1 MPAQRLGFFHIQLL
15 RDVQRLS
22 SRRRAHIDHPVPGL
36 RVRQLAHEHGAYIL
50 HHKESFPEAVQA
62 VQMIIARERERI
74 GKIRMGFRFHALLLQ
89 DRREGFRRLPVQTA
103 ARCDRLHPLGISQHR
118 LDHVLIERLL
128 PELDDPLRA
137 GISHRQ
143 GARPFLRVSD
153 LIHSSRHA
161 AQYTVYISPKP
172 GKSFLHRQ
180 LYRLAAHGTVRHTVH
195 IFQLVDRA
203 AQEIADDRLH
213 LLYFHF

>member
-1 MPAQRLGFFHIQLL
+1 
-15 RDVQRLS
+15 
-22 SRRRAHIDHPVPGL
+22 
-36 RVRQLAHEHGAYIL
+36 
-50 HHKESFPEAVQA
+50 
-62 VQMIIARERERI
+62 MIIAREREGI
-74 GKIRMGFRFHALLLQ
+74 GKIWVRLCLYSLFLH
-89 DRREGFRRLPVQTA
+89 DPRERFRRRPVQTA
-103 ARCDRLHPLGISQHR
+103 AHCDRLHPLGISQHR

-153 LIHSSRHA
+153 LIHPSRHA